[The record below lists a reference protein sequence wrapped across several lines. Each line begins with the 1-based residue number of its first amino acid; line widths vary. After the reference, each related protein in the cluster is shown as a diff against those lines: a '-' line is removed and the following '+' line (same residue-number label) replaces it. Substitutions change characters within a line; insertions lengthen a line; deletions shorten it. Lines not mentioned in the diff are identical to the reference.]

1 MTHRLLPF
9 FEYLS
14 ALLVMYV
21 VVYLLLVT
29 FTGVLATVTNTSQT
43 HCFTSQLVTVQTD
56 GR

>member
-1 MTHRLLPF
+1 
-9 FEYLS
+9 
-14 ALLVMYV
+14 
-21 VVYLLLVT
+21 VT